1 MLTDE
6 LMAKVK
12 QLEIATRRRVDEVF
26 AGEYSSAFRGRGM
39 EFDEVRAYTPGDDVR
54 TIDWNVTAR
63 TGEPFVKRFVEE
75 RELTIILA
83 VDLSASGAFGSI
95 EREKRDTAAELCA
108 VLALAAVRSSDKVG
122 LIAFTDRVERHVTPR
137 KGSKHVLRILRE
149 VLDTSASGTGTDLA
163 GALEEIMRV
172 QKRRAVVFLVSDFL
186 SEEVLSNGPAR
197 DRFETALRVAGRRHD
212 LVAVAIG
219 DPRERELP
227 NAGLI
232 ELKDAE
238 TGGRMVIDSGSSK
251 VRTWW
256 AGEARRREKDLE
268 TLARRSG
275 VDIVRVE
282 TGEEYILKLMQLF
295 RAREKRR

>member
-1 MLTDE
+1 M
-6 LMAKVK
+6 
-12 QLEIATRRRVDEVF
+12 
-26 AGEYSSAFRGRGM
+26 
-39 EFDEVRAYTPGDDVR
+39 
-54 TIDWNVTAR
+54 
-63 TGEPFVKRFVEE
+63 
-75 RELTIILA
+75 
-83 VDLSASGAFGSI
+83 
-95 EREKRDTAAELCA
+95 
-108 VLALAAVRSSDKVG
+108 LALAAVRSSDKVG

-149 VLDTSASGTGTDLA
+149 VLDTSASGTGTDIA

-186 SEEVLSNGPAR
+186 SEEVLGRGAPR

-212 LVAVAIG
+212 VVSVAVG

-232 ELKDAE
+232 EITDAE
-238 TGGRMVIDSGSSK
+238 TKSRTVIDSGSSK

-256 AGEARRREKDLE
+256 ACEARRRNKELE
-268 TLARRSG
+268 QLMRRSG
-275 VDIVRVE
+275 VDTVRVE
-282 TGEEYILKLMQLF
+282 TGEAYVLKLMQLF